1 MGIRDKRLKKDLDEI
16 TNDPPSHVSAGPV
29 SSDAPEIWEATIMG
43 PGDSPYAG
51 GVFKLDISF
60 PDNYPFKPP
69 RLSFKTKIFHPNIN
83 RHGSICL
90 DILNV
95 KWSPA
100 MSISKVLLSIVSLL
114 TDPNPDDPLDKAIAD
129 LYLSNREEYNKQA
142 RNFTLTYATIL

>member
-29 SSDAPEIWEATIMG
+29 SSDNPEIWEATIMG

-60 PDNYPFKPP
+60 PENYPFKPP
-69 RLSFKTKIFHPNIN
+69 KIAFKTKIFHPNIN
-83 RHGSICL
+83 RYGSICL

-114 TDPNPDDPLDKAIAD
+114 TDPNPDDPLDKTIAD
-129 LYLSNREEYNKQA
+129 LYLSDREEYNKQA

>member
-29 SSDAPEIWEATIMG
+29 STINPEIWEATIMG

-60 PDNYPFKPP
+60 PENYPFKPP

-129 LYLSNREEYNKQA
+129 LYLSDREEYNKQA